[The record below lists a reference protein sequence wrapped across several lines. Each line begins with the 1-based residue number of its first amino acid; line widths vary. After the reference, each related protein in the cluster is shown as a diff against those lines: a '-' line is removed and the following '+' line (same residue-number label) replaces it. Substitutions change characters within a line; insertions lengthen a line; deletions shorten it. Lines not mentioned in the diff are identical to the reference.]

1 MGGQLVEYCS
11 FVGDRS
17 GKNMIEGGDAIG
29 GDHYQSIVEEV
40 DIPHF
45 SAVEGRLAWQ
55 LKMSF
60 F

>member
-1 MGGQLVEYCS
+1 MV
-11 FVGDRS
+11 
-17 GKNMIEGGDAIG
+17 EGGDAIG